1 MLKKSVALISVFC
14 IVFCLFS
21 CGNNAKP
28 ASPLKKSEFI
38 ASEFDKET
46 SFRYDEYEDYVIVTG
61 VAGSPDDII
70 IPEMLAE
77 KEVKAIADNAFN
89 DMGWVKSIEIPNT
102 VVEIGDS
109 AFYGSLST
117 TKISLSDNLYK
128 IGTYAFFGCISV
140 ENIRLPLG
148 LEIIGGFAF
157 ADCKKLEGI
166 AIPSGVSS
174 IGGGAF
180 SGTKWLSSQKD
191 EFVTAGDN
199 ILISYNGD
207 DEKVTVPDGIRVVSA
222 FYDNFFAKE
231 ITFPESVEEI
241 GEFAFIN
248 SSVSEIIASE
258 NIKKVGRSAFDSCL
272 NLEKI
277 TFNESLEEIGSYA
290 FANCQML
297 TEFTVNKSVKNVGD
311 GAFSR
316 CSKLEKLT
324 FFSDKTEVGKGIC
337 ENCSSSLKIQCPQNS
352 PIIPYIKEKG
362 FILDII

>member
-1 MLKKSVALISVFC
+1 MFKKFIALISVFS

-21 CGNNAKP
+21 CSNNVKP

-38 ASEFDKET
+38 ASKIDKET
-46 SFRYDEYEDYVIVTG
+46 SFRYDEYEDYVIITG

-89 DMGWVKSIEIPNT
+89 DMGWVRSIEIPNT

-109 AFYGSLST
+109 AFYSSLSA

-148 LEIIGGFAF
+148 LRIIGGFAF

-207 DEKVTVPDGIRVVSA
+207 EEKVTVPDEIRVVSA
-222 FYDNFFAKE
+222 FHDNFFLKE
-231 ITFPESVEEI
+231 VILPESVEEI

-248 SSVSEIIASE
+248 SSISKITTNE
-258 NIKKVGRSAFDSCL
+258 NIKKIGKSAFDSCI

-277 TFNESLEEIGSYA
+277 SFNENLEEIGSYA

-297 TEFTVNKSVKNVGD
+297 TEFTVNEKVKIVGD

-316 CSKLEKLT
+316 CSKLEKLI
-324 FFSDKTEVGKGIC
+324 FLSDKTETGEKIC
-337 ENCSSSLKIQCPQNS
+337 ENCSNSLKIQCPKDS
-352 PIIPYIKEKG
+352 PIIPYVKEKG